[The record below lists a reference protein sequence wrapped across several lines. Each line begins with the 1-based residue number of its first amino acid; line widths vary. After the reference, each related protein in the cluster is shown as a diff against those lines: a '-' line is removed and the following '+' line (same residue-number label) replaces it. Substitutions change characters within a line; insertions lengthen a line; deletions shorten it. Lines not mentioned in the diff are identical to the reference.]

1 MWNELGPR
9 QTAQIYEG
17 LVLSRNERL
26 AEYTKATFYATRG
39 EGTSLQDFI
48 DKLTSGGAEATPQRS
63 VLDDEIAFPEPPQRD
78 DLEKF

>member
-1 MWNELGPR
+1 MGPR

-26 AEYTKATFYATRG
+26 AEYAKATYYATRG
-39 EGTSLQDFI
+39 EGTSLQEFI
-48 DKLTSGGAEATPQRS
+48 DKLTGGSKDAAPQRS
-63 VLDDEIAFPEPPQRD
+63 VVDDDIKFPTAIPTG